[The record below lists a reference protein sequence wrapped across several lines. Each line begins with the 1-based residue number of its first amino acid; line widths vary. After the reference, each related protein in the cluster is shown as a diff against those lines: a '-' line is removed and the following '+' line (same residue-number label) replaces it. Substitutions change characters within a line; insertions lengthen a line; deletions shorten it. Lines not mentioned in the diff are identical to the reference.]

1 MMESTAASDPAPIA
15 GGKQRIEMVA
25 KGSIEWVK

>member
-1 MMESTAASDPAPIA
+1 MESIATSEPAPIA

-25 KGSIEWVK
+25 KGAIELVK